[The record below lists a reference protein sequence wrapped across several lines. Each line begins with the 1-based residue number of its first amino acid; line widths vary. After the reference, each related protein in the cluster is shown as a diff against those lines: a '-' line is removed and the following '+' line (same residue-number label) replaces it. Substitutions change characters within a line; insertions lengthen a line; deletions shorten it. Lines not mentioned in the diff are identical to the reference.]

1 MAKAVSLAAATS
13 GEGTMPT
20 TTVDLSALDLFGGC
34 TDEDLALVTRAVTGV
49 RRVAEGEVVCAEEEV
64 ADRWWIVVEGQAD
77 ATWRGL
83 YLGTIL
89 PGETIGEL
97 ALLDGQPRT
106 ATVTATTD
114 MVLEELDGQGFVVA
128 LIEAPQVAVA
138 LLRQFATRLR
148 AADRLPRPP
157 AARSRP
163 SSPPRP
169 VAAGAPR
176 PRQLDPGADGYFED
190 PYAHMAALREQAAV
204 HWSDAVSS
212 WVVTRY
218 EDVHRL
224 SRDRSLLGSVG
235 TLDPVATLTG
245 QPSEAHR
252 RRRIDKTMTR
262 RDGED
267 HLRLRRLV
275 SKVFTPRALGS
286 WKERAEQVVE
296 QLLAEAAGNET
307 FDVMRHFALPL
318 PVQIISEMLGM
329 PPADTDRLRD
339 WSRALTR
346 GLDPALTAEE
356 DDEATAAGRAMFDYV
371 GQVVADK
378 RRRPGDDILTALIQA
393 EEAGDRLT
401 TEEIQAQ
408 VITLYVAGHETTANL
423 IGNGLTNLFR
433 FPEQMDL
440 LRADPALDA
449 NAVEEV
455 LRYDSPAQFTRRVN
469 REPLEVGDVTI
480 PAGSLLTLALG
491 SANRDPR
498 KWGPTADVLDV
509 ARPGANEHVSFGGG
523 PHYCLGNALARL
535 ETQAALPRLVR
546 RFPRMRPADPVP
558 AWMHRI
564 TLRGV
569 ETLPVVLR

>member
-1 MAKAVSLAAATS
+1 
-13 GEGTMPT
+13 MPT
-20 TTVDLSALDLFGGC
+20 TTNELSGLELFEGC
-34 TDEDLALVTRAVTGV
+34 SDEDLAALSRAVTGV
-49 RRVAEGEVVCAEEEV
+49 RQVAEGEMICAEDET

-89 PGETIGEL
+89 AGETIGEL
-97 ALLDGQPRT
+97 ALLDGKPRT

-114 MVLEELDGQGFVVA
+114 MVLHELDGKGFVDA
-128 LIEAPQVAVA
+128 LLQAPQVAVA

-148 AADRLPRPP
+148 ATDKLPVLPATRPRPP
-157 AARSRP
+157 APARPAAVSVT
-163 SSPPRP
+163 PPR
-169 VAAGAPR
+169 AF
-176 PRQLDPGADGYFED
+176 DPGADGYFED
-190 PYAHMAALREQAAV
+190 PYPHLAALREQAAV
-204 HWSDAVSS
+204 HWSEAIDS

-218 EDVHRL
+218 ADVFRL

-235 TLDPVATLTG
+235 TNDPAATLAG
-245 QPSEAHR
+245 QPSEANR
-252 RRRIDKTMTR
+252 RRRFDKAMSR

-275 SKVFTPRALGS
+275 AKVFTPRAISS
-286 WKERAEQVVE
+286 WKERTERIVE
-296 QLLAEAAGNET
+296 QLLAEAADRAT
-307 FDVMRHFALPL
+307 IDVMSEFALPL

-329 PPADTDRLRD
+329 PPADHDQLGD
-339 WSRALTR
+339 WSHALVR
-346 GLDPALTAEE
+346 GLDPAITPEE
-356 DDEATAAGRAMFDYV
+356 DEAATAAGQGMFAYV
-371 GQVVADK
+371 GQVVTDK
-378 RRRPGDDILTALIQA
+378 RTHPGDDILTALIAA

-408 VITLYVAGHETTANL
+408 VMLLYVAGHETTANL

-440 LRADPALDA
+440 LRADPGLDA

-469 REPLEVGDVTI
+469 REPLEIDGVTI
-480 PAGSLLTLALG
+480 PTGSLVTLALG

-498 KWGPTADVLDV
+498 KWGATADVLDV

-523 PHYCLGNALARL
+523 SHFCLGNALARL
-535 ETQAALPRLVR
+535 EAQVALPKLVR
-546 RFPRMRPADPVP
+546 RFPRMEPAAPEP

>member
-1 MAKAVSLAAATS
+1 
-13 GEGTMPT
+13 MPT
-20 TTVDLSALDLFGGC
+20 TTNELSGLELFEGC
-34 TDEDLALVTRAVTGV
+34 SDEDLAALSRAVTGV
-49 RRVAEGEVVCAEEEV
+49 RQVAEGEMICAEDET

-89 PGETIGEL
+89 AGETIGEL
-97 ALLDGQPRT
+97 ALLDGKPRT

-114 MVLEELDGQGFVVA
+114 MVLHELDGKGFVDA
-128 LIEAPQVAVA
+128 LLQAPQVAVA

-148 AADRLPRPP
+148 ATDKLPVLPATRPRPP
-157 AARSRP
+157 APARPAAVSVT
-163 SSPPRP
+163 PPR
-169 VAAGAPR
+169 AF
-176 PRQLDPGADGYFED
+176 DPGADGYFED
-190 PYAHMAALREQAAV
+190 PYPHLAALREQAAV
-204 HWSDAVSS
+204 HWSEAIDS

-218 EDVHRL
+218 ADVFRL

-235 TLDPVATLTG
+235 TNDPAATLAG
-245 QPSEAHR
+245 QPSEANR
-252 RRRIDKTMTR
+252 RRRFDKAMSR

-275 SKVFTPRALGS
+275 AKVFTPRAISS
-286 WKERAEQVVE
+286 WKERTERIVE
-296 QLLAEAAGNET
+296 QLLAEAADKAT
-307 FDVMRHFALPL
+307 IDVMSEFALPL

-329 PPADTDRLRD
+329 PPADHDQLGD
-339 WSRALTR
+339 WSHALVR
-346 GLDPALTAEE
+346 GLDPAITPEE
-356 DDEATAAGRAMFDYV
+356 DEAATAAGQGMFAYV
-371 GQVVADK
+371 GQVVTDK
-378 RRRPGDDILTALIQA
+378 RTHPGDDILTALIAA

-408 VITLYVAGHETTANL
+408 VMLLYVAGHETTANL

-440 LRADPALDA
+440 LRADPGLDA

-469 REPLEVGDVTI
+469 REPLEIDGVTI
-480 PAGSLLTLALG
+480 PTGSLVTLALG

-498 KWGPTADVLDV
+498 KWGATADVLDV

-523 PHYCLGNALARL
+523 SHFCLGNALARL
-535 ETQAALPRLVR
+535 EAQVALPKLVR
-546 RFPRMRPADPVP
+546 RFPRMEPAAPEP

>member
-1 MAKAVSLAAATS
+1 
-13 GEGTMPT
+13 MPT
-20 TTVDLSALDLFGGC
+20 TAVELSALEFFAGC
-34 TDEDLALVTRAVTGV
+34 TDEDLAVLTQAVTGV
-49 RRVAEGEVVCAEEEV
+49 RRVREGEVICAEDEV
-64 ADRWWIVVEGQAD
+64 ADRWWIVLEGQAD
-77 ATWRGL
+77 VTWRGL

-89 PGETIGEL
+89 AGETIGEL
-97 ALLDGQPRT
+97 ALLDGEPRT

-114 MVLEELDGQGFVVA
+114 MVLQELDGEGFVAA
-128 LIEAPQVAVA
+128 LLEAPHVAVA

-148 AADRLPRPP
+148 ATDRLPMLPATRPLPP
-157 AARSRP
+157 AP
-163 SSPPRP
+163 SRP
-169 VAAGAPR
+169 VAARESSVTHPR
-176 PRQLDPGADGYFED
+176 EFDPGVDGYFEN
-190 PYAHMAALREQAAV
+190 PYAHLAPLREQAAV

-218 EDVHRL
+218 QEVHRL
-224 SRDRSLLGSVG
+224 TRDRSLLGSVG
-235 TLDPVATLTG
+235 TQDPVATLTG
-245 QPSEAHR
+245 QASEVAR
-252 RRRIDKTMTR
+252 RRRLDKGMVR

-275 SKVFTPRALGS
+275 SKVFTPRAVSS
-286 WKERAEQVVE
+286 WKDTADRIVE
-296 QLLAEAAGNET
+296 QLLGEAADKGAI
-307 FDVMRHFALPL
+307 DVMSEFALPL

-329 PPADTDRLRD
+329 APADVGQLRD

-346 GLDPALTAEE
+346 GLDPSITPEE
-356 DDEATAAGRAMFDYV
+356 DEAATAAGRAMFDYV
-371 GQVVADK
+371 AQVVADK
-378 RRRPGDDILTALIQA
+378 RRDPGDDILTALIQA
-393 EEAGDRLT
+393 EEAGDRLE

-408 VITLYVAGHETTANL
+408 VMILYVAGHETTANL

-440 LRADPALDA
+440 LRADPGLDA

-469 REPLEVGDVTI
+469 REPVAVGDITI
-480 PAGSLLTLALG
+480 PEGSLLTLALG

-523 PHYCLGNALARL
+523 AHFCLGNALARL

-546 RFPRMRPADPVP
+546 RFPRMEPASPEP
-558 AWMHRI
+558 AWMQRI

>member
-1 MAKAVSLAAATS
+1 
-13 GEGTMPT
+13 MPT
-20 TTVDLSALDLFGGC
+20 TAVELSQLELFEGC
-34 TDEDLALVTRAVTGV
+34 TDDDLAAVTTAVTGL
-49 RRVAEGEVVCAEEEV
+49 RRMREGEVVCAEGEV
-64 ADRWWIVVEGQAD
+64 ADRWWIVMEGQAD
-77 ATWRGL
+77 ATWQGL

-89 PGETIGEL
+89 AGETIGEL
-97 ALLDGQPRT
+97 ALLDGKPRT

-114 MVLEELDGQGFVVA
+114 MVLQELDGEGFVAA
-128 LIEAPQVAVA
+128 LLQAPNVAVG

-148 AADRLPRPP
+148 ATDTLPVLPAYRVPP
-157 AARSRP
+157 PVS
-163 SSPPRP
+163 PRP
-169 VAAGAPR
+169 VAARESSDTHPR
-176 PRQLDPGADGYFED
+176 ALDPRADGYFED
-190 PYAHMAALREQAAV
+190 PYSHLAALREQAPV
-204 HWSDAVSS
+204 HWSEAVNS

-218 EDVHRL
+218 QDVFRL
-224 SRDRSLLGSVG
+224 SRERSLLGSVG
-235 TLDPVATLTG
+235 TQDPVATLTG

-252 RRRIDKTMTR
+252 RRRTDKSMTR

-275 SKVFTPRALGS
+275 AKVFTPRAVSS
-286 WKERAEQVVE
+286 WKDRADRIAD
-296 QLLAEAAGNET
+296 QLLGEAADKGKI
-307 FDVMRHFALPL
+307 DVMSEFALPL

-329 PPADTDRLRD
+329 PAGDHGQLRA
-339 WSRALTR
+339 WSHALTR
-346 GLDPALTAEE
+346 GLDPSLTPEE
-356 DDEATAAGRAMFDYV
+356 EEEATAAGEGMFDYV

-378 RRRPGDDILTALIQA
+378 RRQPGDDILTALIEA
-393 EEAGDRLT
+393 EEAGDRLE

-408 VITLYVAGHETTANL
+408 VMVLYVAGHETTANL

-455 LRYDSPAQFTRRVN
+455 LRYDPPAQFTRRVN
-469 REPLEVGDVTI
+469 RDPLEVGDVTI
-480 PAGSLLTLALG
+480 PAGSLVTLALG

-523 PHYCLGNALARL
+523 SHFCLGNALARL
-535 ETQAALPRLVR
+535 ETQVALPKLVR
-546 RFPRMRPADPVP
+546 RFPRMEPAYSEP

>member
-1 MAKAVSLAAATS
+1 
-13 GEGTMPT
+13 MPT
-20 TTVDLSALDLFGGC
+20 TAAELSALELFENC
-34 TDEDLALVTRAVTGV
+34 TEDDLAVVSRAVDAV
-49 RRVAEGEVVCAEEEV
+49 LQMPEGDVICAEDEV
-64 ADRWWIVVEGQAD
+64 ADRWWIVIEGQAD
-77 ATWRGL
+77 ATARGL

-97 ALLDGQPRT
+97 ALLDGKPRT

-114 MVLEELDGQGFVVA
+114 MVLYELEGKSFVDA
-128 LIEAPQVAVA
+128 LLQAPNVAVA

-148 AADRLPRPP
+148 ATDKLPVVSGTRPKPPALPRPVVV
-157 AARSRP
+157 SVT
-163 SSPPRP
+163 PPRE
-169 VAAGAPR
+169 
-176 PRQLDPGADGYFED
+176 LDPGVDGYFED
-190 PYAHMAALREQAAV
+190 PYSHVGPLREQAAV
-204 HWSDAVSS
+204 HWSEAVNS

-218 EDVHRL
+218 QDVFRL

-235 TLDPVATLTG
+235 TQDPAATLAG

-252 RRRIDKTMTR
+252 RRRLDKTMTR

-275 SKVFTPRALGS
+275 AKVFTPRAVSS
-286 WKERAEQVVE
+286 WKDRADRIVE
-296 QLLAEAAGNET
+296 QLLGDAADKDSI
-307 FDVMRHFALPL
+307 DVMADFALPL

-329 PPADTDRLRD
+329 PSGDMGQLRD
-339 WSRALTR
+339 WSHMLTR
-346 GLDPALTAEE
+346 GLDPSLSPEE
-356 DDEATAAGRAMFDYV
+356 DEAATAAGRAMFDYIA
-371 GQVVADK
+371 QVVADK
-378 RRRPGDDILTALIQA
+378 RRDPGDDILTALIHA
-393 EEAGDRLT
+393 EEAGDRLD

-408 VITLYVAGHETTANL
+408 VMLLYIAGHETTANL

-440 LRADPALDA
+440 LRADAGLDA
-449 NAVEEV
+449 NAVEEA

-469 REPLEVGDVTI
+469 REPLEVGGVTI
-480 PAGSLLTLALG
+480 PGGSLVTLALG

-523 PHYCLGNALARL
+523 SHFCLGNALARL
-535 ETQAALPRLVR
+535 EAQAALPKLVR
-546 RFPRMRPADPVP
+546 RFPRMEPAASEP